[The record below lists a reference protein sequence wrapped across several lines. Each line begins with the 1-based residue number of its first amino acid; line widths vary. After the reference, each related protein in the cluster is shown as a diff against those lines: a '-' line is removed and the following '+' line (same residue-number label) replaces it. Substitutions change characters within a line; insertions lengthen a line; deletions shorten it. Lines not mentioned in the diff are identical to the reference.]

1 MISGAPSPQGAAG
14 EARPFPSVP
23 AESRPRLRS
32 RVRLLGLRLAG
43 RVYRYTQHT
52 VLRPAPSAAPRSI
65 LLIRP
70 DHLGDALFLTP
81 ALHALRTALPEAHI
95 TLLVGPWSRAVFA
108 GNRDVDR
115 VEVCTFPGFERR
127 PKANSLAPYELLLK
141 AAKDLR
147 TRDYDTA
154 VVLRFDHWWGAWLAA
169 AAGIPRRVG
178 YDRPET
184 SPFLTEAHA
193 YQPERHEVQQ
203 NASLLTALAP
213 GASWRLGLTRYAVSD
228 EDRVWAL
235 AWLAERGVGPGQ
247 TLVAIHP
254 GAGTAVKQWPVA
266 AWAEVARGLSDA
278 HRARILFTGSD
289 SERALGDSLVS
300 ALAQPAINAAGET
313 TLGRL
318 AAIQERCALVLG
330 SDSGPLHLAVAVGT
344 PTVHLYGPVA
354 ASRFGPWGDPGRY
367 VVVSANWPCVPCNR
381 LDWPARVLQQ
391 HACMSSITP
400 EQVLV
405 AAQPLLTERGV

>member
-1 MISGAPSPQGAAG
+1 LISGAPSPQGAAG
-14 EARPFPSVP
+14 DASPFPSVP
-23 AESRPRLRS
+23 AESGPRLRS

-81 ALHALRTALPEAHI
+81 ALHALRTALPEAQI

-115 VEVCTFPGFERR
+115 IDICAFPGFERR
-127 PKANSLAPYELLLK
+127 PKGNSLAARPYELLFK
-141 AAKDLR
+141 AAKALR
-147 TRDYDTA
+147 THDYDTA
-154 VVLRFDHWWGAWLAA
+154 VVLRFDHWWGAWLAT

-178 YDRPET
+178 YGRPET
-184 SPFLTEAHA
+184 IPFLTEAHT
-193 YQPERHEVQQ
+193 YLPERHEVQQ
-203 NASLLTALAP
+203 NASLLTRLAP
-213 GASWRLGLTRYAVSD
+213 EASRQLGLTRYDVGD

-254 GAGTAVKQWPVA
+254 GAGATVKQWPVA
-266 AWAEVARGLSDA
+266 AWAEVARGISDA

-289 SERALGDSLVS
+289 SERALADSLVN

-344 PTVHLYGPVA
+344 PTVHLFGPVA
-354 ASRFGPWGDPGRY
+354 ASRFGPWGDPSRH

-381 LDWPARVLQQ
+381 LDWPARVLQK

-405 AAQPLLTERGV
+405 AAQPALAAG